1 MSKRT
6 FLQRVPLEEARSA
19 LLALARPTEP
29 ETVATEHAAGRV
41 TAEPLRAR
49 LAAPHYRASAMDGI
63 AVRAADTAAAAP
75 DHPVRLPAWL
85 QQEAPGRPA
94 CTPVDTGSPM
104 PEWADAVIRIENTTP
119 AGEDFEIRSPAS
131 PGQDVRQIG
140 EDVEAGVALFGRGHR
155 LRPVDIGVLLA
166 TGVYEITVARRPRIA
181 TIATGDEIVEPGTE
195 PRAGDVIEFNSRML
209 AAFADEWGAEAV
221 YTGAVADRREAIVE
235 AVRRAAAEADI
246 VCIIAGSSAGRKD
259 LTAAVL
265 GGCGRLLAHGIDI
278 MPGKPTAVAEVGGR
292 PVIGLPGYPVSA
304 AIVCRE
310 LLRPLI
316 AATLDAPCDP
326 PETVTAEVRRRIPS
340 KLGVEEFVRVCLT
353 WNGEGF
359 VVAPLPRGAGSISTL
374 ARADGIVR
382 IGPTT
387 EGIDRGRTVEVELL
401 RPAASVRRTIV
412 VAGSPS
418 ELIAGVEERLRSSDR
433 FYRFTHLGLADT
445 DALAALAVGQV
456 HLALFEAES
465 AEQEETLR
473 ARLAERAPAATL
485 IRIADHG
492 SLLVLSDALGESA
505 RRDVLDGVETDR

>member
-1 MSKRT
+1 MSKRS

-63 AVRAADTAAAAP
+63 AVRAADTQAAAP
-75 DHPVRLPAWL
+75 DHPLRLPVWMR
-85 QQEAPGRPA
+85 QQAPDQPA
-94 CTPVDTGSPM
+94 CSPVDTGSPM
-104 PEWADAVIRIENTTP
+104 PEWADAVVRIENTTTLD
-119 AGEDFEIRSPAS
+119 GGFEIRSPVS
-131 PGQDVRQIG
+131 PGQDVRQVG
-140 EDVEAGVALFGRGHR
+140 EDVQAGVALFGRGHR

-166 TGVYEITVARRPRIA
+166 TGVYQVVVARRPRIV

-209 AAFADEWGAEAV
+209 AAFASEWGAETV
-221 YTGAVADRREAIVE
+221 YAGAVADRHDALVD
-235 AVRRAAAEADI
+235 AVRRAAADADI

-265 GGCGRLLAHGIDI
+265 GECGRLLAHGIDI

-310 LLRPLI
+310 LLRPLV

-326 PETVTAEVRRRIPS
+326 PETVTAEVRRQIPS
-340 KLGVEEFVRVCLT
+340 KLGVEEFVRVCLA
-353 WNGEGF
+353 WNGKDF

-382 IGPTT
+382 VGPTI
-387 EGIDRGRTVEVELL
+387 EGIDRGRTVNVELL

-418 ELIAGVEERLRSSDR
+418 RLIAGVEDRLRSSNR

-445 DALAALAVGQV
+445 DAVAALALGQA
-456 HLALFEAES
+456 HLALFEATTEEHE
-465 AEQEETLR
+465 AALREQ
-473 ARLAERAPAATL
+473 LAERAPAATFTRLPGQGL
-485 IRIADHG
+485 I
-492 SLLVLSDALGESA
+492 LVLSEALTENA
-505 RRDVLDGVETDR
+505 RRDVLEAVETSR